1 MVDSI
6 NSKILT
12 NAEFEKDNGLKAKYG
27 SYDQYI
33 ASQLKTT
40 SIHNFDVSKLKSSSN
55 PADELRAFFNKRHAA
70 FNAKSEELIAL
81 GMCFFTFFFI
91 FNFELFISTCLNIS
105 YNFPVIKGYNTF
117 SKVIY
122 HCTVVSGNNDCNS
135 SLVNLIQNLHN
146 FHRVFRV

>member
-40 SIHNFDVSKLKSSSN
+40 SIHNFDVSKLKSS
-55 PADELRAFFNKRHAA
+55 
-70 FNAKSEELIAL
+70 
-81 GMCFFTFFFI
+81 
-91 FNFELFISTCLNIS
+91 
-105 YNFPVIKGYNTF
+105 
-117 SKVIY
+117 
-122 HCTVVSGNNDCNS
+122 
-135 SLVNLIQNLHN
+135 
-146 FHRVFRV
+146 